1 MSFADFEH
9 VYTTRIGRKEQKNYR
24 HMSSG
29 LKEQWQKEIKKKT
42 TNNECVSAMA
52 KTHKLCECHE
62 TVNGK
67 RTVTSGK
74 RAPKTLNSITTFAP
88 KFIHN
93 IALIVSYL
101 LFTPKVNTHA
111 HAHTR
116 ARARAGR
123 RTMKKWMRLNRLL
136 TNVITAAS
144 YCCVSYITKDLAT
157 MTPH

>member
-1 MSFADFEH
+1 
-9 VYTTRIGRKEQKNYR
+9 
-24 HMSSG
+24 MSSG

-101 LFTPKVNTHA
+101 LFTPKVNT
-111 HAHTR
+111 R
-116 ARARAGR
+116 IFGKREREKES
-123 RTMKKWMRLNRLL
+123 MKRENEK
-136 TNVITAAS
+136 
-144 YCCVSYITKDLAT
+144 
-157 MTPH
+157 P